1 MTLAA
6 SLKHQ
11 IKESLKAHLKE
22 HKEQLKEHIKARI
35 EEQVQANLR
44 SWMEP
49 RAESKT
55 DARDTDARAS
65 EVKGRILDVARDQF
79 MRLGFNSVTMDEI
92 AAESGVSKKTLYQY
106 FPSKDALVSEVARA
120 NMEKCNAELR
130 AILRDSESSPT
141 MRLRRMM
148 DYVAGIYG
156 ELSVSLVHDMRR
168 CAPAIWQE
176 VEAGRQ
182 RLIEEDFSAL
192 LKEGRAKGDFRKDI
206 DTPVFLLIYAEVVR
220 HVLNPATFGRL
231 KIAPTRIFEATCKVL
246 FEGLLT
252 EKAREEYHETP

>member
-1 MTLAA
+1 MTATP
-6 SLKHQ
+6 S
-11 IKESLKAHLKE
+11 IKS
-22 HKEQLKEHIKARI
+22 QLKEQIKALI
-35 EEQVQANLR
+35 KEHVNTHVNAHVEAVEAKLR
-44 SWMEP
+44 SRMES
-49 RAESKT
+49 RETSEARGAEVRSRILEA
-55 DARDTDARAS
+55 ARD
-65 EVKGRILDVARDQF
+65 KY

-92 AAESGVSKKTLYQY
+92 ADESGVSKKTLYQY
-106 FPSKDALVSEVARA
+106 FPSKEALVHEVARA

-130 AILRDSESSPT
+130 AILRDSEASP
-141 MRLRRMM
+141 MARLRRMM

-168 CAPAIWQE
+168 SAPAIWQE

-192 LKEGRAKGDFRKDI
+192 LREGRAKGDFRKDI

-220 HVLNPATFGRL
+220 HVLNPATFARL
-231 KIAPTRIFEATCKVL
+231 KIAPSRVFESTCKVL

-252 EKAREEYHETP
+252 EKAQKEYHDTP